1 MIIVDHRHPG
11 ILLVIGNSAGV
22 RIDSVAGVGGHVR
35 DGQTLG
41 DVHAQEVG
49 PGQGGD
55 ELEGLGGET
64 SDNPL
69 GTSDED
75 KLLSDRETVGA
86 ANKIQ

>member
-1 MIIVDHRHPG
+1 MVIVHYGHPG
-11 ILLVIGNSAGV
+11 VLLVV
-22 RIDSVAGVGGHVR
+22 RHRAGVGIDGIARVGRHVG
-35 DGQTLG
+35 DGQALRH
-41 DVHAQEVG
+41 VPPQEVC
-49 PGQGGD
+49 PGEGGD
-55 ELEGLGGET
+55 ELECLGGET

>member
-1 MIIVDHRHPG
+1 M
-11 ILLVIGNSAGV
+11 
-22 RIDSVAGVGGHVR
+22 R

-86 ANKIQ
+86 ANKTQ